1 MKTIRGFILLFTVY
15 TFISCQEKNNVELT
29 DFTKEL
35 ISMYIN
41 DSDNRVAKDR
51 KDEIIIVSYTDT
63 LRYHLSVF
71 ANDRR
76 SYKFCREDFVD
87 ETFYLGHLIRVF
99 GEENSVFY
107 SINEKNKRV
116 KRCKEDK
123 FPPFYDPLVWE
134 FSLYKDYS
142 FCKMKTYKVTADG
155 HISAIQSLAE
165 KYFKISET
173 IIEDEIYQ
181 PSEIENQP
189 QFSLGED
196 SLRKVISSNFKI
208 RKEGNFDK
216 IPIIVR
222 IIVDKTGKA
231 ILEEI
236 IKSSNDNELDK
247 EAIRVTEIICQ
258 YDFIPAT
265 HRGETVNANY
275 SIMFFNEDIIP

>member
-1 MKTIRGFILLFTVY
+1 
-15 TFISCQEKNNVELT
+15 
-29 DFTKEL
+29 
-35 ISMYIN
+35 MYIN
-41 DSDNRVAKDR
+41 DLDNRVAKDI

-63 LRYHLSVF
+63 LRHHLSVF
-71 ANDRR
+71 ANDRK

-142 FCKMKTYKVTADG
+142 FCKMKTYKVTANGD
-155 HISAIQSLAE
+155 ISAIQSLAE

-173 IIEDEIYQ
+173 IIEEEIYQ

-196 SLRKVISSNFKI
+196 FLRKVISSNFKI

-222 IIVDKTGKA
+222 IIVDKSGKA
-231 ILEEI
+231 ILEGI
-236 IKSSNDNELDK
+236 IKSSNDIELDN
-247 EAIRVTEIICQ
+247 EAIRVVELICQ
-258 YDFIPAT
+258 YEFIPAI
-265 HRGETVNANY
+265 HRGEKVNAVY
-275 SIMFFNEDIIP
+275 SIMFFKEGIIP